1 MMKVGFIGLGRMGH
15 GMASRI
21 LQDGHD
27 LAIFDLVPALLED
40 LGAAGATVAGSVA
53 EVAADR
59 DVVICM
65 LPHDDALDSLVFS
78 PGGLLE
84 CLPRGA
90 IHMVSGTHGV
100 EIIRKLTTAHAKA
113 GQILVAGHVLGRP
126 DLAAEGELTLVPGG
140 PPEALRR
147 LQPIFEVLG
156 KRTFITGDEP
166 QTSTAVKIANNF
178 VLGSVIEIIGESM
191 SLVRKFG
198 VEPALF
204 QQVMTEGLF
213 GAPAFHVYGQ
223 IIVEEAYDKVGASVH
238 IGLKDANLALAAGEA
253 VDVPLPSANVWRDRL
268 LSAKAHGGADLD
280 RAVMAREQARASGI
294 E

>member
-1 MMKVGFIGLGRMGH
+1 MKVGFIGLGRMGH

-21 LQDGHD
+21 LQSGHD
-27 LAIFDLVPALLED
+27 LAIFDLVPALLTD
-40 LGAAGATVAGSVA
+40 LGAAGATVADSVA
-53 EVAADR
+53 DVTAGR
-59 DVVICM
+59 DVVISM
-65 LPHDDALDSLVFS
+65 LPHDEALSALAHS

-84 CLPRGA
+84 CLPQGA

-100 EIIRKLTTAHAKA
+100 QIIRELTAAHAEA
-113 GQILVAGHVLGRP
+113 GQVLVAGHVLGRP

-140 PPEALRR
+140 PPEALQR
-147 LQPIFEVLG
+147 LKPIFDVLG
-156 KRTFITGDEP
+156 KKTFITGDEP

-223 IIVEEAYDKVGASVH
+223 IIVDEAYDKVGASVE
-238 IGLKDANLALAAGEA
+238 IGLKDANLSLAAGEA

-268 LSAKAHGGADLD
+268 LGARAHGDGDLD
-280 RAVMAREQARASGI
+280 WAVMAREQARASGI